1 MLSNKCP
8 TTQSPVIPL
17 GLLLL
22 VVLEGRGCQKRL
34 ALTGCRHT
42 SASASRLRKW
52 LRKCNEG
59 EGDDA
64 ISSGSLSESKN
75 EAYVL
80 TRSKEVTNF
89 LSSQCA
95 RWSSFGATVHA
106 HFSMLV

>member
-22 VVLEGRGCQKRL
+22 VMLEGRGRQKHS

-42 SASASRLRKW
+42 SGSADRPRMW

-59 EGDDA
+59 KGDDA
-64 ISSGSLSESKN
+64 VGFVRWCVGKPRKELMCFKDF
-75 EAYVL
+75 
-80 TRSKEVTNF
+80 RKEVELYRLF
-89 LSSQCA
+89 VLV
-95 RWSSFGATVHA
+95 TV
-106 HFSMLV
+106 FVKG

>member
-1 MLSNKCP
+1 MLSNKCL

-22 VVLEGRGCQKRL
+22 VVLEGRGCQKCL

-59 EGDDA
+59 EGDGA

-80 TRSKEVTNF
+80 EEFASRTF
-89 LSSQCA
+89 
-95 RWSSFGATVHA
+95 
-106 HFSMLV
+106 